1 MQMFYGQPCNGARV
15 DRRVLLPSAL
25 QSRLPGTIAKP
36 GKTSIAI
43 SLFPSFDPRG
53 HASTLSLLAFDFLG
67 LFGGYL
73 RASQLDRAFPR
84 VLGAQ

>member
-1 MQMFYGQPCNGARV
+1 
-15 DRRVLLPSAL
+15 
-25 QSRLPGTIAKP
+25 
-36 GKTSIAI
+36 
-43 SLFPSFDPRG
+43 
-53 HASTLSLLAFDFLG
+53 LSLLAFDFLG